1 MRRGLLSPVLTPRM
15 RAGLQVGLIAAAA
28 TAGALAGFGLGRDGP
43 LDPFRVLGRLTLG
56 VTQNAGPTAQSAA
69 TAAGIGLH
77 VVLAGL
83 WGLLFVLV
91 AGGARGVR
99 LAGAAVLFALF
110 VYALDLG
117 LLPPV
122 LRLGHGAR
130 AFPSQ
135 SVLLHLV
142 LAAALGLGT
151 WIATRMHRGR

>member
-1 MRRGLLSPVLTPRM
+1 MLTPRT

-28 TAGALAGFGLGRDGP
+28 TAGALAGFGMGRSGP

-56 VTQNAGPTAQSAA
+56 VTQNAGAAAQSAA
-69 TAAGIGLH
+69 TVAGIGLH
-77 VVLAGL
+77 TALAGL

-91 AGGARGVR
+91 AGGTRGAR
-99 LAGAAVLFALF
+99 LALAAALFALF

-117 LLPPV
+117 LLPPI

-135 SVLLHLV
+135 SAFLHAV
-142 LAAALGLGT
+142 LATALGLGT
-151 WIATRMHRGR
+151 WIATRAYRER